1 MGKKIY
7 ISMFSNSSRFR
18 CLLRKAA
25 ARFFTRRASRLLKP
39 DTSGGTKSLLATR
52 SPTARFLV
60 ARGAGLAERL
70 FPVEIAVSAVAG
82 SVVVSVVAS
91 VGTGDSCLTSKS
103 KTWWVGMHIGS
114 DSGTLSG
121 DGESEGGGDGAME

>member
-1 MGKKIY
+1 MGKKTD
-7 ISMFSNSSRFR
+7 ISMFSNSSRLR

-25 ARFFTRRASRLLKP
+25 ARFFTRRASRLLRP
-39 DTSGGTKSLLATR
+39 VTSGGIKSLLETR

-60 ARGAGLAERL
+60 AGGAGLAERL
-70 FPVEIAVSAVAG
+70 LPAAIAVSAVAG
-82 SVVVSVVAS
+82 SVVGAS

-121 DGESEGGGDGAME
+121 DGESEGGEGVME